1 MHVYWFQDS
10 KIGHLNQVQA
20 LLDELS
26 KENELVITKIHC
38 PERSV
43 FNWLKSFLP
52 SAPIENQQDDLTLL
66 IGAGHS
72 TYPQILKTTKS
83 TETNIQSFVSSNS
96 KTLI

>member
-43 FNWLKSFLP
+43 FNWLKSFL
-52 SAPIENQQDDLTLL
+52 
-66 IGAGHS
+66 
-72 TYPQILKTTKS
+72 
-83 TETNIQSFVSSNS
+83 SSDS
-96 KTLI
+96 Y